1 MGSLR
6 DSAPMCVTVPTF
18 TLRSSL
24 DFLSCSERRRQRGS
38 SLSFSRNSRILFP
51 SFLWFYFVRKKIF
64 RTTREKKMAEESS
77 SARPTNEFTRIK
89 DDVVRMVSKNPKK
102 TTFYVCKVIEVI
114 LCCIAIGLSDYPF
127 NEFKI
132 RRNFLNTFTDIEG
145 AVVFTSLYGYTM
157 VNVILVLS
165 QVLGDELPKKMII
178 LSKDLL
184 YYELQSNAIRVPHR
198 SKINLPRKIKNH
210 TVGFTKSSNNASILV
225 ACLQLMIFSGVAAIL
240 CCIAGVVLVVELNN
254 HQDDIIPDEYLQQ
267 LLPSGIFA
275 ILASLTFALDTL
287 LTYKY
292 A

>member
-1 MGSLR
+1 
-6 DSAPMCVTVPTF
+6 
-18 TLRSSL
+18 
-24 DFLSCSERRRQRGS
+24 
-38 SLSFSRNSRILFP
+38 
-51 SFLWFYFVRKKIF
+51 
-64 RTTREKKMAEESS
+64 MAEESS

-165 QVLGDELPKKMII
+165 QVLGDELPKKM
-178 LSKDLL
+178 
-184 YYELQSNAIRVPHR
+184 
-198 SKINLPRKIKNH
+198 
-210 TVGFTKSSNNASILV
+210 
-225 ACLQLMIFSGVAAIL
+225 LMIFSGVAAIL